1 MAINFST
8 MVYFPAMNTF
18 AVPCTFYPVMSR
30 PGVGPIDA
38 RGILSTQEL
47 NILAEDGSIVA
58 SKKTI
63 FDILMAEFDVLPQQ
77 MDQVYIPY
85 DCNGEPR
92 GLYEIIDRSENG
104 GGQMTFTLREM
115 RQ

>member
-18 AVPCTFYPVMSR
+18 AVPLTIYPSMSR
-30 PGVGPIDA
+30 PGVGPLDG

-47 NILAEDGSIVA
+47 PIMAEDGSIIT

-63 FDILMAEFDVLPQQ
+63 LDILMVEWDVLPQQ
-77 MDQVYIPY
+77 SDQVLIPY

-92 GLYEIIDRSENG
+92 GLYEILSRSENG
-104 GGQMTFTLREM
+104 GGQMTFELREM
-115 RQ
+115 VR